1 MKIGTKSV
9 LFGAHAF
16 YLHPWFVAWAWWKL
30 YGFPWKPWLWV
41 MFFVHDLGYWGKPNM
56 DGPEGEEHPWLGARF
71 LYRLQA
77 LWILLKQPVFFRKRY
92 ALCTDIR
99 WWQLRRRWAH
109 AYLGIKWEEET
120 WGNVSLYHS
129 RFLCK
134 QYGARPSM
142 LCIADK
148 LAICLT
154 PYWLYLPMA
163 RATREIHEY
172 RALGKDESATNKYAS
187 MNVWSADE
195 KQWYLNV
202 QGYLRK
208 YVEEHRDG
216 REDTWTPQSRQ
227 PRDDL
232 GVWS

>member
-109 AYLGIKWEEET
+109 AYLGDQVGRGDLGQRLTLPQPLPVQAIRGTGPRCSALPTSSLFASPPLAPQGWPRRCRTPGPRSFDASDGERAA
-120 WGNVSLYHS
+120 VS
-129 RFLCK
+129 K
-134 QYGARPSM
+134 
-142 LCIADK
+142 
-148 LAICLT
+148 
-154 PYWLYLPMA
+154 A
-163 RATREIHEY
+163 RAEAVKVAVDAQVIDENEA
-172 RALGKDESATNKYAS
+172 RAALDGDELFGGT
-187 MNVWSADE
+187 
-195 KQWYLNV
+195 
-202 QGYLRK
+202 
-208 YVEEHRDG
+208 
-216 REDTWTPQSRQ
+216 
-227 PRDDL
+227 
-232 GVWS
+232 